1 MTSHIYR
8 RGLLGLGLV
17 REDAPNPQVTG
28 DLRESRG
35 LVGWV
40 WDSCGHRRGKGG
52 GIRCG
57 RAREKTRKGIKF
69 GV

>member
-1 MTSHIYR
+1 
-8 RGLLGLGLV
+8 
-17 REDAPNPQVTG
+17 VTG
-28 DLRESRG
+28 DLREFRG

-40 WDSCGHRRGKGG
+40 WDSWGHRRGEGG
-52 GIRCG
+52 GMRCG